1 MQASSSNQTSLHP
14 EATPC
19 RVVRIK
25 LIADLRAISQF
36 TRNSLLSTFT
46 HPSVSA
52 FPGRITLWLSHMDDI
67 DQNLQKYAELT
78 LHLQPDPSSSSTR
91 QTNSFFPNQPSNSTS
106 GSDNI
111 QTPQTSADFLKLAL
125 EGLQIPHVP
134 GSTPTQ
140 DQRMNSRIQEISRKL
155 TVLDQLESQG
165 VTHVWEEQLGRS
177 ETDWV
182 EQYWQQR
189 NEFVNEEVLRV
200 TNPIA
205 MGEEGEEVWGEE
217 GGEISWSDFLLQQGN
232 ELDYTDGQIWED
244 YQNSFPQNQFDGVE

>member
-52 FPGRITLWLSHMDDI
+52 FPDRITLWMSHMDDI
-67 DQNLQKYAELT
+67 DQNLQRYAELT
-78 LHLQPDPSSSSTR
+78 LHLKPDSLYSSSR
-91 QTNSFFPNQPSNSTS
+91 QKTSFIPNKPSDSTS
-106 GSDNI
+106 ASNNV
-111 QTPQTSADFLKLAL
+111 QTPQTPADLLELAL
-125 EGLQIPHVP
+125 SALQIPSVP
-134 GSTPTQ
+134 GSTPARN
-140 DQRMNSRIQEISRKL
+140 QRMNSRIQVITRKL
-155 TVLDQLESQG
+155 KALDQLESQG
-165 VTHVWEEQLGRS
+165 ITHVWEEQLGRS
-177 ETDWV
+177 ETDCV
-182 EQYWQQR
+182 EQYWQKR

-217 GGEISWSDFLLQQGN
+217 GGEISWSDCLQQGN
-232 ELDYTDGQIWED
+232 EIDYTDGQIWED